1 MFLISDK
8 VVGIAAVIVAA
19 IILVIVIICAI
30 ISACS
35 KKKSA
40 PDQIK
45 VYNAPVVDEQVE
57 SEDEDSSVVVE
68 DEESSSTEEESVEEG
83 SEDGEEEIEKE
94 EAIPAEEETV
104 EETEEVDDVE
114 EDDTK
119 EESVEEEKAQESD
132 SEEETEEESEEET
145 EEESE
150 DEEDEESKEEE
161 TPVDEKS
168 EEAPVKRTGRY
179 AGKYII
185 RCENDAYR
193 YQLLASNGQSLIISE
208 PYTTERG
215 CRNGINTVKKNA
227 VEGTIKIDADKHG
240 LYFFTLVSKQN
251 RILCQS
257 ANYSTKDA
265 AEKASVSFKK
275 FALTDNIIF
284 DENATG
290 SVSTSEKADVEFE
303 EKENGTYEIEV
314 DGDKGFIYVLK
325 ASNNV
330 KLVTSQDYGSL
341 ASCKEA
347 LERFREAVY
356 SGEFLIYKDKN
367 NNFQFKLYN
376 NKRLVVAGE
385 VYSSRAQVIQT
396 IISIKSYAKKAQY
409 VEREEVEDEE

>member
-19 IILVIVIICAI
+19 VILVIVIICAI

-35 KKKSA
+35 KKKSDTVEA
-40 PDQIK
+40 KECVTPD
-45 VYNAPVVDEQVE
+45 VEEQVE
-57 SEDEDSSVVVE
+57 DEEETSSDVVVE
-68 DEESSSTEEESVEEG
+68 DEESNEEEPVEEESQDE
-83 SEDGEEEIEKE
+83 EEEIQTKE
-94 EAIPAEEETV
+94 ATALEEETV
-104 EETEEVDDVE
+104 EEDEEEAVE
-114 EDDTK
+114 EDDNE
-119 EESVEEEKAQESD
+119 EESVVEEEAPESN
-132 SEEETEEESEEET
+132 SEEEIEDKD
-145 EEESE
+145 EESE
-150 DEEDEESKEEE
+150 DKEEESQDEDEEESNEKEPVEE
-161 TPVDEKS
+161 KL

-227 VEGTIKIDADKHG
+227 VEGMIKIDADKHG

-257 ANYSTKDA
+257 ANYSTKEA

-409 VEREEVEDEE
+409 VEREEIEDEE

>member
-19 IILVIVIICAI
+19 VILVIVIICAI

-35 KKKSA
+35 KKKSDTVEA
-40 PDQIK
+40 KECVTPD
-45 VYNAPVVDEQVE
+45 VEEQVE
-57 SEDEDSSVVVE
+57 DEEETSSDVVVE
-68 DEESSSTEEESVEEG
+68 DEESNEEEPVEEESQDE
-83 SEDGEEEIEKE
+83 EEEIQTKE
-94 EAIPAEEETV
+94 ATALEEETV
-104 EETEEVDDVE
+104 EEDEEEAVE
-114 EDDTK
+114 EDDNE
-119 EESVEEEKAQESD
+119 EESVVEEEAPESN
-132 SEEETEEESEEET
+132 SEEEIEDKDEESQDEDEEESNEKEPVEE
-145 EEESE
+145 
-150 DEEDEESKEEE
+150 KL
-161 TPVDEKS
+161 

-227 VEGTIKIDADKHG
+227 VEGMIKIDADKHG

-257 ANYSTKDA
+257 ANYSTKEA